1 MHTVIPLARARHAQG
16 VLDLN
21 GHADIRRFHAGVGSL
36 DVLRALRGSRQRQ
49 RPLALTLRWPASAPE
64 AYRRS
69 LAQEIH
75 LVGCHL
81 GSRQP
86 VDYFQW
92 RGPAPVGDV
101 QALMAP
107 LFERLHFLE
116 HDRGDYGIDLDP
128 RHTDWAS
135 VGVLRELGFN
145 RVCIGVPDARAED
158 DYSRAYCRDPAP
170 IESLI
175 DAARTFDFRSVSV
188 DLGYGSAW
196 QTLASFET
204 KLASLI
210 ALEPD
215 RLQVFDYAT
224 PPCRYPA
231 QPAQALCSAA
241 DKTAMRQLCFA
252 RLDAAGYHYIGL
264 GQFARGDDD
273 LTQAQERGRLS
284 RTCEGFTLHGYC
296 DHIGLGL
303 GAISQIDTLCA
314 QNATDEQ
321 RYAQALGNGQLA
333 TCQGWQCDTG
343 DALREYVAER
353 LACDLELDIQ
363 AIERRYGVMFA
374 RHFSTIW
381 PLLEQWNRE
390 GLIELSAQFLC
401 VLPAGR
407 MRVDELC
414 GLFELP
420 IARSEPN
427 PECGSGLARES
438 GGSVDQSGA

>member
-1 MHTVIPLARARHAQG
+1 MLYLLFLLAHLFAALIFIGTVFFEVLILGRLHRQLPARVMLLVEQGIGQRARALMPW
-16 VLDLN
+16 VLLMLF
-21 GHADIRRFHAGVGSL
+21 GAGVGMVWL
-36 DVLRALRGSRQRQ
+36 RYLPVLAAPFASSFGTL
-49 RPLALTLRWPASAPE
+49 LTLKLILAASAPE

-75 LVGCHL
+75 LVSCHL

-107 LFERLHFLE
+107 LFDRLHFLE

-145 RVCIGVPDARAED
+145 RVCIGVPDAPAED
-158 DYSRAYCRDPAP
+158 DYSQAYYRDPAP

-196 QTLASFET
+196 QTLASFEA

-215 RLQVFDYAT
+215 RLQVFGYAT
-224 PPCRYPA
+224 PPSRYPA
-231 QPAQALCSAA
+231 QPAQAQCRAA

-284 RTCEGFTLHGYC
+284 RTA
-296 DHIGLGL
+296 
-303 GAISQIDTLCA
+303 GA
-314 QNATDEQ
+314 
-321 RYAQALGNGQLA
+321 
-333 TCQGWQCDTG
+333 
-343 DALREYVAER
+343 
-353 LACDLELDIQ
+353 
-363 AIERRYGVMFA
+363 
-374 RHFSTIW
+374 
-381 PLLEQWNRE
+381 
-390 GLIELSAQFLC
+390 
-401 VLPAGR
+401 VLVRA
-407 MRVDELC
+407 
-414 GLFELP
+414 
-420 IARSEPN
+420 A
-427 PECGSGLARES
+427 
-438 GGSVDQSGA
+438 SGAHAGG

>member
-1 MHTVIPLARARHAQG
+1 MHIKVRRGVAPDNDGPSPAPEPVMHTVIPLVRARHDQG

-21 GHADIRRFHAGVGSL
+21 GQADVRRFHAGIGSL
-36 DVLRALRGSRQRQ
+36 DVLRALRSSRQRQ
-49 RPLALTLRWPASAPE
+49 RPLALTLHWPASTPSD

-75 LVGCHL
+75 LIGCHL

-86 VDYFQW
+86 VDYLQW
-92 RGPAPVGDV
+92 RGAAPIGDV
-101 QALMAP
+101 QALMTP
-107 LFERLHFLE
+107 LLERLHFHE

-128 RHTDWAS
+128 RHTDWAG
-135 VGVLRELGFN
+135 VGLLRDLGFN
-145 RVCIGVPDARAED
+145 RMCIGVPDARAED
-158 DYSRAYCRDPAP
+158 AYSQAYYRDPAP
-170 IESLI
+170 IQSLI

-196 QTLASFET
+196 QTLASFEL

-215 RLQVFDYAT
+215 RLQVFDYAR
-224 PPCRYPA
+224 PPSRYLA
-231 QPAQALCSAA
+231 QSPSALCNAA
-241 DKTAMRQLCFA
+241 DKTAMRQLCYEH
-252 RLDAAGYHYIGL
+252 LDAAGYHYIGL

-314 QNATDEQ
+314 QNATDEHV
-321 RYAQALGNGQLA
+321 YAQALENGQLA
-333 TCQGWQCDTG
+333 TCQGWQRDAG
-343 DALREYVAER
+343 DALRDCVVER

-363 AIERRYGVMFA
+363 GIERRYGVIFA
-374 RHFSTIW
+374 RYFSSIW
-381 PLLEQWNRE
+381 PQLEEWNRD

-407 MRVDELC
+407 TQVDRLC
-414 GLFELP
+414 RLFEAP
-420 IARSEPN
+420 
-427 PECGSGLARES
+427 
-438 GGSVDQSGA
+438 